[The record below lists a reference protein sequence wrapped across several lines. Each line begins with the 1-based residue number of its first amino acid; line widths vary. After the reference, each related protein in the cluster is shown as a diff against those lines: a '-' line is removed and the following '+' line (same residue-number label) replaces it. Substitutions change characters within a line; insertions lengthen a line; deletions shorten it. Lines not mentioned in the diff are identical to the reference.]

1 MCHRH
6 PDKAAGVSCQRCARP
21 ICPECMRQASVGFQC
36 PGCARAPGPGATG
49 GFRGGPGHRPPA
61 TSSRQLFRGH
71 DEVVAGKVLIGLN
84 VAAFVLMVVASG
96 DPYGVTGPI
105 AEHGVMHGFSVA
117 TGEWWRLFT
126 GAFLHSGI
134 LHLGMNMLLLWFLS
148 QELEPALGRVQFVLL
163 YLTSL
168 LGGSFGVLVASPLQ
182 PTVGASGAVFGLMGA
197 LIVFQLRAKQ
207 NPWRSGIGGLVLVNV
222 VLTFALPG
230 ISIGGHIGGLLAGAA
245 AAVILQP
252 LRWPQ
257 DQAVVRLAGV
267 TAFAVGLFVA
277 SLTLAPDLVRDAL
290 FSAGF

>member
-6 PDKAAGVSCQRCARP
+6 PDKVAGVSCQRCERP

-36 PGCARAPGPGATG
+36 PGCARAPGPGAVG
-49 GFRGGPGHRPPA
+49 GRGAPRRYRPS
-61 TSSRQLFRGH
+61 TSSRTLFRGH

-96 DPYGVTGPI
+96 DPYGVSGPI
-105 AEHGVMHGFSVA
+105 AEHGVLHGFSVA

-207 NPWRSGIGGLVLVNV
+207 NPWQSGIGGLVLINV

-245 AAVILQP
+245 AGVVLQP

-257 DQAVVRLAGV
+257 DQALVRLAGV
-267 TAFAVGLFVA
+267 TAFGVGLFVA
-277 SLTLAPDLVRDAL
+277 SLVLAPDLVRNAL
-290 FSAGF
+290 FSSAF